1 MDLSEWQ
8 NISFPWMSF
17 VSAMGKRREIWCHQQ
32 EQKIWR
38 RGGEKGWVGAGT
50 SHGYRDRR
58 KSQLHGHVEERSSD
72 YVEGEV
78 TASWKIRLPV
88 PEKAH

>member
-1 MDLSEWQ
+1 MFQPWVKEERFDATNRNRRSGGRGREDEW
-8 NISFPWMSF
+8 
-17 VSAMGKRREIWCHQQ
+17 
-32 EQKIWR
+32 
-38 RGGEKGWVGAGT
+38 GAGT

-58 KSQLHGHVEERSSD
+58 KSQLHGHVAERSSD